1 MSEIRGLDAWMRL
14 LSDKELPT
22 LNAVVHAICELS
34 EEDESCADDLT
45 KIILRDADLTSRVL
59 RIANSVHYNRSLN
72 PIKTVSRAIIQL
84 GFVNL
89 RNITLASSLIDSF
102 LKGKPRDL
110 LIQRLARS
118 FHAAVQAR
126 AMVGKLDSEKR
137 EQVFIA
143 ALLRHIGE
151 LAILASGQA
160 AGETFV
166 QARDA
171 NPAEEQRLSQEILG
185 LDINQ
190 LNKTL
195 IKEWALGDLVAE
207 ACEKGSKGSVIA
219 QAVNLGNELSD
230 NLHRGLDSP
239 EVKQLCARVG
249 QVCDSSTEQARK
261 QILLM
266 AEEASVIASTYGAER
281 LLNQLPRAE
290 ELQRKVVEQPRTG
303 YEFQSHLNNIHKLML
318 DGECLSRIMHA
329 GLMALHLGSPMAR
342 VAIAMMDHKS
352 KSLDV
357 RYIAGTDTDRW
368 RLEGNIELARLRK
381 GDLLHELLRTQECI
395 WYQPEKSQLTL
406 GILKNTHNKSDA
418 MLGAL
423 KLDKRIIAVIYADDG
438 GIPMSQRQFEEFQ
451 LVINQLNLI
460 LRFFADQ
467 ASRSAPQ

>member
-22 LNAVVHAICELS
+22 LNAVVRAIRELS
-34 EEDESCADDLT
+34 EDDESCAEDLT

-207 ACEKGSKGSVIA
+207 ACEKGSKGSVMA

-318 DGECLSRIMHA
+318 DGESLSRIMHA
-329 GLMALHLGSPMAR
+329 GLMAL
-342 VAIAMMDHKS
+342 
-352 KSLDV
+352 
-357 RYIAGTDTDRW
+357 
-368 RLEGNIELARLRK
+368 
-381 GDLLHELLRTQECI
+381 
-395 WYQPEKSQLTL
+395 
-406 GILKNTHNKSDA
+406 
-418 MLGAL
+418 
-423 KLDKRIIAVIYADDG
+423 
-438 GIPMSQRQFEEFQ
+438 
-451 LVINQLNLI
+451 
-460 LRFFADQ
+460 
-467 ASRSAPQ
+467 